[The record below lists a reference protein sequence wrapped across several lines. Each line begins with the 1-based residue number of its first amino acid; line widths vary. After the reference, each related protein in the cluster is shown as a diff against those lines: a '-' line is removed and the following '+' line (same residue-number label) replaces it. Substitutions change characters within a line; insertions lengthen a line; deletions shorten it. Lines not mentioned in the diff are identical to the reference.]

1 MSQTQVLARKWRPK
15 RFSELTGQDHVVRAL
30 TNALEQKR
38 LHHAYLFT
46 GTRGI
51 GKTTIARILAKSLNC
66 NNGVTPAPCGIC
78 SACIEID
85 SGRFV
90 DLIELDAA
98 SNTQVEKMRELLEN
112 ALYAPTVARYKVY
125 IIDEVHMLSKSAFNA
140 MLKTLE
146 EPPEHVKFI
155 LATTDPQKIPVTV
168 LSRCLQFNL
177 KQIPP
182 SLIVTHLRH
191 VLEQERIGCD
201 AASLHLLAHSAHG
214 SMRDALSILD
224 QAIAFSGGGIEEAV
238 VRDMLGAIDQG
249 YLLDLLEAL
258 AREDGAGMLAI
269 ADAMETRSLSFD
281 TALQEL
287 ATLLHRLALAQIVP
301 SAIAEDMP
309 ERERVFSLAKTFLP
323 EDVQLFYQIA
333 IQGRDDLGR
342 APDEYAG
349 FTMTLMRM
357 LAFMPED
364 TPDRPAV
371 PAPLGSREKGRPASA
386 AVLRPE
392 AAEAEGVERTGRTA
406 GYMSRG
412 KAVPMTEAGS
422 RFDEPLRDMPPV
434 PPVAEVAAGV
444 AAPAGE
450 ITPAAAAP
458 RPDPS
463 GDSLNGRWAGMIS
476 ELKLNGMPR
485 MLAQH
490 CEMTDF
496 SGGEIA
502 LCIPELH
509 RHLLDKSYQDRL
521 QTALRE
527 YLGKPVR
534 LKFSVGAVTGMSP
547 AALEDREKQEKQSK
561 AVAAVESDPF
571 VRELVEQFDAKLIVS
586 SIKPIQ

>member
-15 RFSELTGQDHVVRAL
+15 NFSELTGQDHVVRAL

-51 GKTTIARILAKSLNC
+51 GKTTIARILAKALNC
-66 NNGVTPAPCGIC
+66 QTGVSSTPCGVC
-78 SACIEID
+78 SACTEID
-85 SGRFV
+85 GGRFI
-90 DLIELDAA
+90 DLIEMDAA

-177 KQIPP
+177 KQIPLP
-182 SLIVTHLRH
+182 LIAAHLKH
-191 VLEQERIGCD
+191 VLEQEHIGCD
-201 AASLHLLAHSAHG
+201 ETSLQLLARSAQG

-224 QAIAFSGGGIEEAV
+224 QAIAFGEGKIEEAG

-249 YLLDLLEAL
+249 YLYDLLDAL
-258 AREDGAGMLAI
+258 SQKDGAKMLAI
-269 ADAMETRSLSFD
+269 ADVMETRSLSLD
-281 TALQEL
+281 TALQDM

-301 SAIAEDMP
+301 SAIGEDAP
-309 ERERVFSLAKTFLP
+309 EREQIFALAKVFLP
-323 EDVQLFYQIA
+323 EDIQLFYQIA
-333 IQGRDDLGR
+333 INGRDDLSR

-357 LAFMPED
+357 LAFI
-364 TPDRPAV
+364 PDDMTA
-371 PAPLGSREKGRPASA
+371 ASA
-386 AVLRPE
+386 GGQDKT
-392 AAEAEGVERTGRTA
+392 AA
-406 GYMSRG
+406 
-412 KAVPMTEAGS
+412 KAPVKAPSSGS
-422 RFDEPLRDMPPV
+422 S
-434 PPVAEVAAGV
+434 
-444 AAPAGE
+444 GE
-450 ITPAAAAP
+450 IK
-458 RPDPS
+458 RPLPS
-463 GDSLNGRWAGMIS
+463 VTVETAVIKPDLDIS
-476 ELKLNGMPR
+476 ASAFSDGWRVMVNQLKLSGLAK

-490 CEMTDF
+490 CEVK
-496 SGGEIA
+496 SVSPNEIEFCV
-502 LCIPELH
+502 LETH
-509 RHLLDKSYQDRL
+509 KHLLDKAYQERM

-527 YLGKPVR
+527 HLGKLVR
-534 LKFSVGAVTGMSP
+534 LKFSVGIITGLTP
-547 AALEDREKQEKQSK
+547 AELGSREKQEKQSQ
-561 AVAAVESDPF
+561 AVAAIESDPF
-571 VRELVEQFDAKLIVS
+571 VRELVEHFDAKLIVS

>member
-1 MSQTQVLARKWRPK
+1 VSSQTQVLARKWRPR

-51 GKTTIARILAKSLNC
+51 GKTTIARILAKALNC
-66 NNGVTPAPCGIC
+66 EIGVTPEPCGIC

-90 DLIELDAA
+90 DLIEVDAA

-177 KQIPP
+177 KQIPFP
-182 SLIVTHLRH
+182 LIVSHLKH
-191 VLEQERIGCD
+191 VLEQEHIIYD
-201 AASLHLLAHSAHG
+201 ATSLQLLARGAQG

-224 QAIAFSGGGIEEAV
+224 QAIAFGEGKIEEAG

-249 YLLDLLEAL
+249 YLFDLVEAL
-258 AREDGAGMLAI
+258 AQRDGVRMLAI

-281 TALQEL
+281 TALQDL
-287 ATLLHRLALAQIVP
+287 ATLLHRLTLAQIVP
-301 SAIAEDMP
+301 AAIGEDEP
-309 ERERVFSLAKTFLP
+309 ERHRVFELAKTFAP
-323 EDVQLFYQIA
+323 EDIQLFYQIA
-333 IQGRDDLGR
+333 IHGREDLGR

-349 FTMTLMRM
+349 FTMTLLRM
-357 LAFMPED
+357 LAFVPED
-364 TPDRPAV
+364 FLPGGEAGKGGGTSGSSPSKSGDGVGPSTPRSAQKSGRTETKYSGRTV
-371 PAPLGSREKGRPASA
+371 VEKEGNTEEGRAPGNASA
-386 AVLRPE
+386 SDSRQRVGLSDSPGHNPVSVKPGAVE
-392 AAEAEGVERTGRTA
+392 
-406 GYMSRG
+406 SF
-412 KAVPMTEAGS
+412 S
-422 RFDEPLRDMPPV
+422 HSW
-434 PPVAEVAAGV
+434 
-444 AAPAGE
+444 
-450 ITPAAAAP
+450 ITIVGQLKV
-458 RPDPS
+458 S
-463 GDSLNGRWAGMIS
+463 GLT
-476 ELKLNGMPR
+476 R
-485 MLAQH
+485 MLAQY
-490 CEMTDF
+490 CEVKSF
-496 SGGEIA
+496 SENEIEF
-502 LCIPELH
+502 CVPELH
-509 RHLLDKSYQDRL
+509 KHLLDKTYQDRL
-521 QTALRE
+521 QAALRE

-534 LKFSVGAVTGMSP
+534 LKFSVGIVNGLSP
-547 AALEDREKQEKQSK
+547 AEQENREKQEKQSQ
-561 AVAAVESDPF
+561 AIAAIESDPF
-571 VRELVEQFDAKLIVS
+571 VRELVENFDAKLIVS